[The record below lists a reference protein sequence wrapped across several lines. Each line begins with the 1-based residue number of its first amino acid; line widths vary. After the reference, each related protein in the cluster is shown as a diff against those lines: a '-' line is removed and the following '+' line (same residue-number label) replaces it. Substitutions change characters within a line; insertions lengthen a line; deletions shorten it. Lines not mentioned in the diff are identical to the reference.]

1 MKLAKNDV
9 LPQGFQISSL
19 RGYHKQVYMLRPSVL
34 PMSSSPGDI
43 PACLLVCNRLGYSSF
58 ICRVSSPNKKLN
70 DLFDLILIRR

>member
-9 LPQGFQISSL
+9 LPQGFPISSL
-19 RGYHKQVYMLRPSVL
+19 RGYHKQVYMLRPAVL
-34 PMSSSPGDI
+34 PIISSPGDI

-58 ICRVSSPNKKLN
+58 IRRVSSPNEKLN